1 MAPGGVPV
9 NRERAPG
16 AGAPERT
23 PSHPQTPLNRMMRSV
38 LRRVSGL
45 AAIAAIAA
53 CTPMIDTRGNM
64 PPPEIVATIQ
74 PGVTTRTQISQLLG
88 SPSSVATFNDRT
100 WYYIGRKTETV
111 AFLSPEVT
119 EQQILVVKFDESGV
133 VQDLEKRGIESARLV
148 SMNERETPTA
158 GHSLGFFEQLFGNIG
173 RFSSKE
179 EKPKSGTST
188 TTSTSR
194 GGY

>member
-1 MAPGGVPV
+1 LAV
-9 NRERAPG
+9 A
-16 AGAPERT
+16 AA
-23 PSHPQTPLNRMMRSV
+23 
-38 LRRVSGL
+38 L
-45 AAIAAIAA
+45 AACA
-53 CTPMIDTRGNM
+53 PMIDTRGNM
-64 PPPEIVATIQ
+64 PPIEVISTIQ
-74 PGVTTRTQISQLLG
+74 PGVTTRTQVSQLLG
-88 SPSSVATFNDRT
+88 SPSTVGTFNDRT

-111 AFLSPEVT
+111 AFLDPELT
-119 EQQILVVKFDESGV
+119 DQQVLVIKFDESGV
-133 VQDLEKRGIESARLV
+133 VQDFEKRGIETAREV
-148 SMNERETPTA
+148 AMNERETPTA

>member
-1 MAPGGVPV
+1 MTL
-9 NRERAPG
+9 
-16 AGAPERT
+16 RT
-23 PSHPQTPLNRMMRSV
+23 L
-38 LRRVSGL
+38 SGL
-45 AAIAAIAA
+45 AVAAALAA
-53 CTPMIDTRGNM
+53 CAPMIDTRGNM
-64 PPPEIVATIQ
+64 PPPEVVSTIQ
-74 PGVTTRTQISQLLG
+74 PGVTTRTQVSQLLG

-119 EQQILVVKFDESGV
+119 EQQILVIKFDEAGV
-133 VQDLEKRGIESARLV
+133 VQDFEKRGMESAREV
-148 SMNERETPTA
+148 AMNDRETPTA

-173 RFSSKE
+173 RFSGKKD
-179 EKPKSGTST
+179 EKPQQGTTT